1 MSIALKRLTN
11 YFNLNQHYVSQII
24 GFMFVVVIVVVF
36 LDKIVNSV
44 STTKTIVDM
53 CRYETGGVGVACVI
67 DNGSTYM

>member
-1 MSIALKRLTN
+1 
-11 YFNLNQHYVSQII
+11 
-24 GFMFVVVIVVVF
+24 MFVVVIVVVF